1 MEEDASAGYDE
12 EARRALKL
20 FVVLARAAA
29 SVGEHARQDIV
40 RHDLSVSEF
49 GVLELLLHKGPQ
61 PQGEIAD
68 RILLTTGSVTYVIDQ
83 LVKQGLVERQTCPTD
98 RRVIFAALTAAGR
111 DRIAAIFP
119 EHIHRI
125 VRAVAG
131 LTPTEQ
137 EATAALL
144 KKLGKSAKAAE
155 LYPTQLAHKSGPV
168 STLRN
173 CTTNAF
179 VSEGHG
185 AEGHI
190 AKDFS
195 PSSQARTED

>member
-1 MEEDASAGYDE
+1 MEEDALDSYDDDS
-12 EARRALKL
+12 RRALKL

-83 LVKQGLVERQTCPTD
+83 LVKKGLVERQTCPTD

-119 EHIHRI
+119 AHIHRI
-125 VRAVAG
+125 VQAVAG
-131 LTPTEQ
+131 LNPTEQ
-137 EATAALL
+137 KAATDLL
-144 KKLGKSAKAAE
+144 KKLGKSAEATE
-155 LYPTQLAHKSGPV
+155 RY
-168 STLRN
+168 
-173 CTTNAF
+173 
-179 VSEGHG
+179 
-185 AEGHI
+185 
-190 AKDFS
+190 S
-195 PSSQARTED
+195 PNP